1 MGQPL
6 ADDSVYRRTTNFSES
21 DVKLLSGASLR
32 VLLEIDGKRTLEEIG
47 RRLGMQLDE
56 VAKAVKELEKQELVA
71 LFEPRVPLELLQ
83 RIQGLMIK
91 ILGPLGEFV
100 LIEKI
105 EAMGHAAEDFPLRL
119 FPALTDDL
127 CAEIKNP
134 EMAQAFRRRV
144 SELLQTWNP
153 SAA

>member
-21 DVKLLSGASLR
+21 DVKLLSGAALR
-32 VLLEIDGKRTLEEIG
+32 VLLEIDGKRTLAEIG

-56 VAKAVKELEKQELVA
+56 VAKAIKELEKQELAA
-71 LFEPRVPLELLQ
+71 LFEPQVPLELLR
-83 RIQGLMIK
+83 RIQGLMVK

-105 EAMGHAAEDFPLRL
+105 EAMGHAVEDFPVRL

-127 CAEIKNP
+127 CSEIKNP
-134 EMAQAFRRRV
+134 ETAHAFRRRMA
-144 SELLQTWNP
+144 ELMQALNP